1 MNGTL
6 GRDKVWNDQIWND
19 VDKAV
24 REEMGRIRVAQKVF
38 PCTILYNVQ
47 AVPVAEVPTADDTP
61 PVLKADD
68 KFLPFIEMSMPF
80 TVTQAQVENEGSMH
94 LGLAL
99 ARLAA
104 RSLAAAEDI
113 FLFLAEANSAA
124 FITILNNKGINL
136 TNTGAIPDG
145 IVKSAKPFPTG
156 AKDDIFAALAAGI
169 GLLNTANQP
178 GPYALFLPPRRYAD
192 TFQPITAKALATNAD
207 RIVPLV
213 PGGFYAVNS
222 LPDDVGI
229 LVSLGGE
236 PTTIYLGTE
245 PTTAL
250 AFVNDKGEY
259 KFRVFERIQLV
270 VRDSTAFVTL
280 DFTKAP

>member
-1 MNGTL
+1 MNGSL
-6 GRDKVWNDQIWND
+6 GRDKVWNEQIWGEI
-19 VDKAV
+19 DKAV

-94 LGLAL
+94 LGMAL

-113 FLFLAEANSAA
+113 FLFLAEEDSED
-124 FITILNNKGINL
+124 FIEILTDKGITL
-136 TNTGAIPDG
+136 TNKRAIPDG
-145 IVKSAKPFPTG
+145 IVKSAEATEP
-156 AKDDIFAALAAGI
+156 AKDDIFTALTKGI
-169 GLLNTANQP
+169 GKLNKNNQP
-178 GPYALFLPPRRYAD
+178 GPYALFLSPTQYA
-192 TFQPITAKALATNAD
+192 TTYEPIDDDSLVTNAD
-207 RIVPLV
+207 RLVPLV
-213 PGGFYAVNS
+213 PGGFYVVNS

-236 PTTIYLGTE
+236 PTTIYLGSE
-245 PTTAL
+245 PMTAL
-250 AFVNDKGEY
+250 AFVNELGEY

-280 DFTKAP
+280 DFTT

>member
-6 GRDKVWNDQIWND
+6 GRDKVWNDQIWGEI
-19 VDKAV
+19 DKAV

-38 PCTILYNVQ
+38 PTAILYNVQ
-47 AVPVAEVPTADDTP
+47 AVPVNQVPNAAATP

-68 KFLPFIEMSMPF
+68 VFQPFIEMSMPF
-80 TVTQAQVENEGSMH
+80 TVTQAQVENEGSTH
-94 LGLAL
+94 LGLGL
-99 ARLAA
+99 VRLAA

-113 FLFLAEANSAA
+113 FLFLAEAGSAR
-124 FITILNNKGINL
+124 FVKILNDKGVNL
-136 TNTGAIPDG
+136 TNRGAIPDG
-145 IVKSAKPFPTG
+145 IVKRAKEKVSAK
-156 AKDDIFAALAAGI
+156 ADIFAALATGI
-169 GLLNTANQP
+169 GKLNGKSQP
-178 GPYALFLPPRRYAD
+178 GPYALFLSPTQYAK
-192 TFQPITAKALATNAD
+192 TYQPIKNGSLVTNAD
-207 RIVPLV
+207 RIIPLV

-222 LPDDVGI
+222 LSDDVGI

-250 AFVNDKGEY
+250 GFVNELGEY

-280 DFTKAP
+280 DFTT

>member
-6 GRDKVWNDQIWND
+6 GRDKVWNEQIWGEI
-19 VDKAV
+19 DKAV

-94 LGLAL
+94 LGMAL

-113 FLFLAEANSAA
+113 FLFLAEEDSDD
-124 FITILNNKGINL
+124 FIEILTDKGIAL
-136 TNTGAIPDG
+136 TNKRAIPDG
-145 IVKSAKPFPTG
+145 IVKSAEATEP
-156 AKDDIFAALAAGI
+156 AKDDIFTALTKGI
-169 GLLNTANQP
+169 GKLNKNNQP
-178 GPYALFLPPRRYAD
+178 GPYALFLSPTQYA
-192 TFQPITAKALATNAD
+192 TTYEPIDDDSLVTNAD

-213 PGGFYAVNS
+213 PGGFYVVNS
-222 LPDDVGI
+222 LSDDVGI

-250 AFVNDKGEY
+250 AYVNELGEY

-280 DFTKAP
+280 DFRA